1 MFDDLRRALHA
12 TSLIG
17 MFLSASMAIPALANA
32 ADDSGPWQGFAWAA
46 LLTGAFWAILSV
58 ATRDAVAGGARRPGL
73 TVRSGIVL
81 VNMLWWGVPLVT
93 AVALT
98 MGPAR
103 LGYVDALFETVS
115 GLTTTGS
122 TVLTG
127 LDRRDSGTLLWRSL
141 LQWYGGTGILS
152 LGLILLPFL
161 NIGGM
166 QLFRMESSD
175 TSDKVLPRFAAIV
188 RAIVGIYVGLTLLC
202 ALAYRLTGMSWF
214 DAVNHAMTTLSTG
227 GYSTH
232 DASMG
237 HFANPATLW
246 VGSLFMLVAGLPFTL
261 MIALARGRAHVRRD
275 PQVLWYVAIILG
287 ATAIILA
294 GRMAIQPLTGRSVAE
309 DMFDVISVITT
320 TGYAAGDYTTWGTIA
335 GPLFFLLTFF
345 GGCSGSTAGGL
356 KIYRLVVLIE
366 MVRANLR
373 RVVLPNGVFPMHYG
387 DARVDPELFRSAL
400 VMTVAFAGITGML
413 TLLLGALGLDL
424 ITALSGAVTA
434 LANVGP
440 GLGEVIGPAST
451 FQSLGAD
458 AKLALAAGMI
468 AGRLEILVVL
478 ALFVP
483 ALWR

>member
-1 MFDDLRRALHA
+1 MFEDVRRALHA

-17 MFLSASMAIPALANA
+17 AFLSANMLVPAAVNA
-32 ADDSGPWQGFAWAA
+32 ADGSGAWEGFAWAA
-46 LLTGAFWAILSV
+46 LLSGAFWAFLSV
-58 ATRDAVAGGARRPGL
+58 ATRGARPAL

-81 VNMLWWGVPLVT
+81 VNMLWWGVPLLT
-93 AVALT
+93 ALPLMT
-98 MGPAR
+98 GPAG

-127 LDRRDSGTLLWRSL
+127 LDGRDSGTLLWRSL

-175 TSDKVLPRFAAIV
+175 TSEKVLPRFAAIV
-188 RAIVGIYVGLTLLC
+188 RAIVGIYAALTLAC
-202 ALAYRLTGMSWF
+202 ALGYRFTGMSWF
-214 DAVNHAMTTLSTG
+214 DAANHAMTTLSTG

-237 HFANPATLW
+237 HFRNTATLW
-246 VGSLFMLVAGLPFTL
+246 VGSLFMMLAGLPFTL
-261 MIALARGRAHVRRD
+261 MIAMARRRGNAPRD
-275 PQVLWYVAIILG
+275 PQVMWYLAVILG
-287 ATAIILA
+287 ATALIML
-294 GRMAIQPLTGRSVAE
+294 GRAAVQPLTARSVAE

-320 TGYAAGDYTTWGTIA
+320 TGYAAGDYTSWGTIA

-373 RVVLPNGVFPMHYG
+373 RVVVPNGVFPMYYG
-387 DARVDPELFRSAL
+387 DARVDPELFRAAL
-400 VMTVAFAGITGML
+400 VMTAAFAGITGLL

-424 ITALSGAVTA
+424 VTALSGAVTA